1 MKFWGESNMKTYIEF
16 EAISESGQRYY
27 VTLQKNEIIAFSEA
41 KSEYYWDEYE
51 VIWKRAKCTEVIARN
66 GMNYFANIEYD
77 KFRKLM
83 R

>member
-1 MKFWGESNMKTYIEF
+1 MKTYIEF
-16 EAISESGQRYY
+16 EAISEGGQRYY

-41 KSEYYWDEYE
+41 KSEHYWDEYE
-51 VIWKRAKCTEVIARN
+51 AIWKHAKCTEVIARN
-66 GMNYFANIEYD
+66 GMKYFANIEYD